1 VFFLGL
7 LSTPLPY
14 LLLAVFYFFGFATGM
29 FKVNVDGETNTPI
42 QVKNI
47 QVEPQSDRVE
57 KSGNTFQFHEYK
69 FDFQKKV
76 AYCAIPSIEPPPVG
90 KNEQINY
97 FLHDIKIHHSSISEY
112 SFCRPPP
119 TRS

>member
-1 VFFLGL
+1 VFFLGF

-29 FKVNVDGETNTPI
+29 FKGNADIEANVQV

-47 QVEPQSDRVE
+47 QLEPQSDRVE
-57 KSGNTFQFHEYK
+57 KLVNTYQFHEYN

-76 AYCAIPSIEPPPVG
+76 SYCAIPSIESPPIG
-90 KNEQINY
+90 RNEKLVY
-97 FLHDIKIHHSSISEY
+97 FVQELKIHHSSISEY
-112 SFCRPPP
+112 YFCRPPP